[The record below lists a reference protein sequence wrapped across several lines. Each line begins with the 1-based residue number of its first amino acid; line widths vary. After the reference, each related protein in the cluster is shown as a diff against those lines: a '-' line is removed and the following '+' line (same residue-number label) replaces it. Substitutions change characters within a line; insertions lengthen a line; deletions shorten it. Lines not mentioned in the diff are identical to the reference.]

1 MNWMDDTDNQY
12 DGIPVNWTAW
22 NLHMSS
28 SPKMLYS
35 WDYKTTAYNG
45 THIKNRLL
53 SYNTAPEKLD
63 GVYSTDFST
72 DDVFRSYTAPSGKA
86 SIKYSDESENVAI
99 TPEAANWY
107 ATLNFPF
114 DWDLN
119 GIQTITMDISAA
131 TAGSVNIGLYGS
143 DMEVWTKAVDVNTD
157 VQTVTIGI
165 KSL

>member
-63 GVYSTDFST
+63 GVYSTDFMYSEAILLHR
-72 DDVFRSYTAPSGKA
+72 VRLRLNILMKA
-86 SIKYSDESENVAI
+86 K
-99 TPEAANWY
+99 
-107 ATLNFPF
+107 
-114 DWDLN
+114 
-119 GIQTITMDISAA
+119 M
-131 TAGSVNIGLYGS
+131 
-143 DMEVWTKAVDVNTD
+143 
-157 VQTVTIGI
+157 
-165 KSL
+165 

>member
-1 MNWMDDTDNQY
+1 MNQIMNWMDDTDNQY

-63 GVYSTDFST
+63 VY
-72 DDVFRSYTAPSGKA
+72 
-86 SIKYSDESENVAI
+86 
-99 TPEAANWY
+99 
-107 ATLNFPF
+107 
-114 DWDLN
+114 
-119 GIQTITMDISAA
+119 IQQISAQTMYSEA
-131 TAGSVNIGLYGS
+131 ILLHRVRLRLNIP
-143 DMEVWTKAVDVNTD
+143 MKAEM
-157 VQTVTIGI
+157 
-165 KSL
+165 

>member
-53 SYNTAPEKLD
+53 SYNTAPESLT
-63 GVYSTDFST
+63 VY
-72 DDVFRSYTAPSGKA
+72 
-86 SIKYSDESENVAI
+86 
-99 TPEAANWY
+99 
-107 ATLNFPF
+107 
-114 DWDLN
+114 
-119 GIQTITMDISAA
+119 IQQISAQTMYSEA
-131 TAGSVNIGLYGS
+131 ILLHRVRLRLNIL
-143 DMEVWTKAVDVNTD
+143 MKAEM
-157 VQTVTIGI
+157 
-165 KSL
+165 